1 MYVWVVSY
9 LESLLSM
16 YTCKHKSVCV
26 GSCVE
31 LYLANIYID
40 MQVEIYEVDFHLLLY
55 VCVQVCS
62 SHMAKANPQ
71 ICTI

>member
-1 MYVWVVSY
+1 MGVWVVSY

-31 LYLANIYID
+31 LYLANIYI
-40 MQVEIYEVDFHLLLY
+40 YRHA
-55 VCVQVCS
+55 S
-62 SHMAKANPQ
+62 
-71 ICTI
+71 

>member
-1 MYVWVVSY
+1 MGVWVVSY

-31 LYLANIYID
+31 LYLANIYIYID
-40 MQVEIYEVDFHLLLY
+40 MQVEIL
-55 VCVQVCS
+55 
-62 SHMAKANPQ
+62 
-71 ICTI
+71 